1 MNFTAEAVTRG
12 GEPAGY
18 LLTVAQENGTKDF
31 YWLAQIDRKDGDAP
45 WYRYT
50 GMRYWIQ
57 PEQEGS
63 IEAFDALIPA
73 FALDAVTSNRNEQ
86 DLTLGQD
93 YNCNAVTIGE
103 TEYPDTQALFAAFYE
118 TTGWYD
124 VTEDGDTLTVRE
136 QPDAH
141 PLTDD
146 AHTLQ
151 FVFHTINGEPY
162 MTIQLAE

>member
-1 MNFTAEAVTRG
+1 
-12 GEPAGY
+12 
-18 LLTVAQENGTKDF
+18 
-31 YWLAQIDRKDGDAP
+31 
-45 WYRYT
+45 
-50 GMRYWIQ
+50 MRYWIQ

-118 TTGWYD
+118 TTGWHD

-136 QPDAH
+136 QSDAH
-141 PLTDD
+141 PLT
-146 AHTLQ
+146 
-151 FVFHTINGEPY
+151 FVFHTINDEPY
-162 MTIQLAE
+162 VMILSE

>member
-1 MNFTAEAVTRG
+1 
-12 GEPAGY
+12 
-18 LLTVAQENGTKDF
+18 
-31 YWLAQIDRKDGDAP
+31 
-45 WYRYT
+45 
-50 GMRYWIQ
+50 MRYWIQ

-93 YNCNAVTIGE
+93 YHCNAVTIGE

-141 PLTDD
+141 PLT
-146 AHTLQ
+146 
-151 FVFHTINGEPY
+151 FVFHTINDEPY
-162 MTIQLAE
+162 VMILSE

>member
-1 MNFTAEAVTRG
+1 
-12 GEPAGY
+12 
-18 LLTVAQENGTKDF
+18 
-31 YWLAQIDRKDGDAP
+31 
-45 WYRYT
+45 
-50 GMRYWIQ
+50 MRYWIQ

-93 YNCNAVTIGE
+93 YHCNAVTIGE

-118 TTGWYD
+118 TTGWHD

-136 QPDAH
+136 R
-141 PLTDD
+141 TDD
-146 AHTLQ
+146 AHMLQ

-162 MTIQLAE
+162 VMLLLAE